1 MRVFHFN
8 SKEKEEMKLLHKIR
22 RGSMRQFGRRLE
34 IFPDLDTC
42 LLDMEER
49 GLVTLLRD
57 SEDNL
62 IFKKELVFF
71 ILDHRKILYM
81 TDEEFN
87 TLLIEP

>member
-1 MRVFHFN
+1 MKVFHFN
-8 SKEKEEMKLLHKIR
+8 SKEKEEMKLFHKIR

-42 LLDMEER
+42 LLDMEEK

-62 IFKKELVFF
+62 IFRRELVFF

>member
-1 MRVFHFN
+1 MKVFHF
-8 SKEKEEMKLLHKIR
+8 SSREEDEMKLLHKIR
-22 RGSMRQFGRRLE
+22 RASIKQFGKRLE

-49 GLVTLLRD
+49 ELVTLLRD

-62 IFKKELVFF
+62 IFRKELVFF